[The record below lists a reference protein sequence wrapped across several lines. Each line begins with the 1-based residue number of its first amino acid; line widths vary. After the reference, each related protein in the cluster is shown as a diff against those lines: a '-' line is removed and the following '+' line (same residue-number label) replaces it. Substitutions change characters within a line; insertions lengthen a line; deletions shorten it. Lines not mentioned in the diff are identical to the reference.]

1 MLKRRPKRRYLLIVQ
16 AEYSSDPITAIRK
29 RFSELY
35 GTIAAENAAL
45 RLVEQVENEF
55 IIRCAR
61 DQLDNV
67 LVAIALVDPPAITID
82 MSGTIKQLR
91 RRMQNSY
98 WEGRHSP

>member
-16 AEYSSDPITAIRK
+16 ADKSSDPTTAIRK

-35 GTIAAENAAL
+35 GTVAAENAAL
-45 RLVEQVENEF
+45 RLVEQRENEF

-61 DQLDNV
+61 EQLDNV
-67 LVAIALVDPPAITID
+67 LVAIALIDPPAITID

-91 RRMQNSY
+91 KRRQYSY
-98 WEGRHSP
+98 WKDRHSP